1 MNHPVSVLERIQSPA
16 DLKALSEAELEQL
29 AAEMRSELID
39 VVGRRSAHF
48 ASNLGVVEL
57 CLALHL
63 TFDFTRD
70 RLIWDTGHQIYPHK
84 LITGRAA
91 RLHTIRTKGG
101 LMGYPNPAESPFDL
115 FMTGHAGC
123 SPSTAL
129 GLKVGDEIAGNSDRH
144 AVAVIGDGALPS
156 GIVFEAFN
164 HASGLKKK
172 LLVILNDNKMSICPR
187 VGGLADY
194 LDRARM
200 SSTYNDWNKRVKSL
214 LPNIPLV
221 GEHAERWL
229 QQFKDA
235 IKASLHHGMLFE
247 ELGFVYLGPIDGHDL
262 KTLRVYL
269 ERVKAMDGPVL
280 LHILTNKGHG
290 FEPAVKDPVKFH
302 APAPFQK
309 AGDGI
314 VPLKTSSSRTYTDAV
329 SDALF
334 EACRR
339 DPKVAVITAAM
350 CEGNKLQKIRETF
363 PAQFFDVG
371 ICESHAVAFAAGMA
385 KAGARPVVDIYSTF
399 LQRSYDQIFQEVALQ
414 DLPVVFCLDRAGLV
428 GADGPTHHGTYDL
441 AYMRV
446 FPNMVVMAPGDEKD
460 LAPMFDFALAHTSP
474 VALRYP
480 RANLETI
487 EREVQPVELGQAEIL
502 EWETDGM
509 LAGLRR
515 DGRHLPAGGRAAAR
529 AVRPAG
535 RRGQRPVR
543 QAARSRDDRQGDR
556 GVRVRADGRGGLPDG
571 RLRLGGARGGQRR
584 RAAHPPRP
592 PARPARPL
600 RDARRARRAA
610 RRGRPGRRRA
620 SPGPPSTWRSPP
632 AGPTREREVGT
643 NGQGRHHS
651 KVILAMAAQR
661 ITRPISS
668 LVRSPGGPA
677 AGPRPRPSLSL
688 R

>member
-1 MNHPVSVLERIQSPA
+1 MQHPDSVLGRIHSPA
-16 DLKALSEAELEQL
+16 DLKGLSDADLAQL
-29 AAEMRSELID
+29 AGEMRSELID

-63 TFDFTRD
+63 TFDFTQD

-91 RLHTIRTKGG
+91 QLHTIRTRGG

-123 SPSTAL
+123 APSTAL
-129 GLKVGDEIAGNSDRH
+129 GLKVGDDLAGASHRH

-164 HASGLKKK
+164 HASGLKRK

-200 SSTYNDWNKRVKSL
+200 SSTYNDWNKRVKWL

-221 GEHAERWL
+221 GEHAERL
-229 QQFKDA
+229 FQQFKDG

-262 KTLRVYL
+262 KTLRSYL
-269 ERVKAMDGPVL
+269 ERVKAMEGPVL

-302 APAPFQK
+302 APAPFQQ

-314 VPLKTSSSRTYTDAV
+314 IPLKTSSSRTYTDAV
-329 SDALF
+329 SDTLF
-334 EACRR
+334 AACQGN
-339 DPKVAVITAAM
+339 PAVAVITAAM
-350 CEGNKLQKIRETF
+350 CEGNKLHRIRESF
-363 PAQFFDVG
+363 PDQFFDVG

-385 KAGARPVVDIYSTF
+385 KTGARPVVDIYSTF

-414 DLPVVFCLDRAGLV
+414 GLPVVFCLDRAGLV
-428 GADGPTHHGTYDL
+428 GADGPTHHGAYDL
-441 AYMRV
+441 ASLRV

-460 LAPMFDFALAHTSP
+460 IGPMFDFALKHDAP
-474 VALRYP
+474 VAMRYP
-480 RANLETI
+480 RANLDII
-487 EREVQPVELGQAEIL
+487 ERDVQPVELGQAEIL

-509 LAGLRR
+509 LLACGAMVGTCLRVAERLRHLYGLRVGVINARFIKPLDREAIAKAIEECGFVLTVEEGCLMGGFGSAVLEAANEAGLPTAHVRR
-515 DGRHLPAGGRAAAR
+515 IGLPDRYVLHAERDEQLAEVGLDVEGVTRAALGLAR
-529 AVRPAG
+529 AVGMSIPELAKAKVG
-535 RRGQRPVR
+535 NG
-543 QAARSRDDRQGDR
+543 AASSTGVER
-556 GVRVRADGRGGLPDG
+556 GVLTA
-571 RLRLGGARGGQRR
+571 
-584 RAAHPPRP
+584 
-592 PARPARPL
+592 
-600 RDARRARRAA
+600 
-610 RRGRPGRRRA
+610 
-620 SPGPPSTWRSPP
+620 
-632 AGPTREREVGT
+632 
-643 NGQGRHHS
+643 
-651 KVILAMAAQR
+651 K
-661 ITRPISS
+661 
-668 LVRSPGGPA
+668 PA
-677 AGPRPRPSLSL
+677 ASAL
-688 R
+688 

>member
-1 MNHPVSVLERIQSPA
+1 MQHPDSVLGGIHSPA
-16 DLKALSEAELEQL
+16 DLKGLSEAELAQL
-29 AAEMRSELID
+29 AGEMRSELLD

-63 TFDFTRD
+63 TFDFAQD

-91 RLHTIRTKGG
+91 QLHTIRTRGG

-123 SPSTAL
+123 APSTAL
-129 GLKVGDEIAGNSDRH
+129 GLKVGDDMVGASHRH

-164 HASGLKKK
+164 HASGLKRK

-200 SSTYNDWNKRVKSL
+200 STTYNDWNKRVKWL

-221 GEHAERWL
+221 GEHAERL
-229 QQFKDA
+229 FQQFKDA

-262 KTLRVYL
+262 KTLRSYL
-269 ERVKAMDGPVL
+269 ERVKAMEGPVL

-302 APAPFQK
+302 APAPFQQ
-309 AGDGI
+309 AANGI
-314 VPLKTSSSRTYTDAV
+314 VPMKTSSSRTYTDAV
-329 SDALF
+329 SDTLF
-334 EACRR
+334 AACQR
-339 DPKVAVITAAM
+339 DPSVAVITAAM
-350 CEGNKLQKIRETF
+350 CEGNKLQRIRESF
-363 PAQFFDVG
+363 PNQFFDVG

-385 KAGARPVVDIYSTF
+385 KTGARPVVDIYSTF

-428 GADGPTHHGTYDL
+428 GADGPTHHGSYDL
-441 AYMRV
+441 AYLRV

-460 LAPMFDFALAHTSP
+460 IAPMFDFALKHDAP
-474 VALRYP
+474 VAMRYP
-480 RANLETI
+480 RANLDII
-487 EREVQPVELGQAEIL
+487 ERDVQPVELGQAEIL

-509 LAGLRR
+509 LLACGAMVGTCLRVAERLRQLYGLRVGVINARFIKPIDREMIGKAIEECSFVLTVEEGCLMGGFGSAVLETANDAGLPTSHVRR
-515 DGRHLPAGGRAAAR
+515 LGLPDRYVLHAEREEQLAEVGLDVEGVTRAALELAR
-529 AVRPAG
+529 AVGMSIPELAKAKVGNGTASSAG
-535 RRGQRPVR
+535 
-543 QAARSRDDRQGDR
+543 AER
-556 GVRVRADGRGGLPDG
+556 GVLTAK
-571 RLRLGGARGGQRR
+571 
-584 RAAHPPRP
+584 
-592 PARPARPL
+592 PATSAL
-600 RDARRARRAA
+600 
-610 RRGRPGRRRA
+610 
-620 SPGPPSTWRSPP
+620 
-632 AGPTREREVGT
+632 
-643 NGQGRHHS
+643 
-651 KVILAMAAQR
+651 
-661 ITRPISS
+661 
-668 LVRSPGGPA
+668 
-677 AGPRPRPSLSL
+677 
-688 R
+688 

>member
-1 MNHPVSVLERIQSPA
+1 MPQPDSVLGRIHSPA
-16 DLKALSEAELEQL
+16 DLKGLSDAELAQL

-63 TFDFTRD
+63 TFDFSLD

-91 RLHTIRTKGG
+91 QLHTIRTKDG

-123 SPSTAL
+123 APSTAL
-129 GLKVGDEIAGNSDRH
+129 GLKVGDDLVGASHRH
-144 AVAVIGDGALPS
+144 SVAVIGDGALPS

-172 LLVILNDNKMSICPR
+172 MLVVLNDNKMSICPR

-200 SSTYNDWNKRVKSL
+200 SSTYNDWNKRMKWL

-221 GEHAERWL
+221 GEHAERL
-229 QQFKDA
+229 FQQFKDA

-262 KTLRVYL
+262 KTLRGYL
-269 ERVKAMDGPVL
+269 ERVKAMEGPVL

-302 APAPFQK
+302 APAPFQQ

-329 SDALF
+329 SEALF
-334 EACRR
+334 AACGR

-350 CEGNKLQKIRETF
+350 CEGNKLQRIRETF
-363 PAQFFDVG
+363 PGQFFDVG

-385 KAGARPVVDIYSTF
+385 KSGARPVVDIYSTF

-414 DLPVVFCLDRAGLV
+414 GLPVTFCLDRAGLV
-428 GADGPTHHGTYDL
+428 GADGPTHHGSYDL
-441 AYMRV
+441 AYLRV
-446 FPNMVVMAPGDEKD
+446 FPNMVVMAPGDEQD
-460 LAPMFDFALAHTSP
+460 IAPMLDFALAHDGP

-480 RANLETI
+480 RANLDII
-487 EREVQPVELGQAEIL
+487 ERDVQPVELGQAEIL

-509 LAGLRR
+509 LLACGAMVGTCLRVAERLRHLYGLRVGVVNAR
-515 DGRHLPAGGRAAAR
+515 FIKPLDRETIAKAIEECGFVLTVEEGCLMGGFGSAVLEAANDAGMPTSH
-529 AVRPAG
+529 VR
-535 RRGQRPVR
+535 RL
-543 QAARSRDDRQGDR
+543 
-556 GVRVRADGRGGLPDG
+556 GLPDRYVMHSERDEQLADVG
-571 RLRLGGARGGQRR
+571 LDVEGVTSAALALARDVGMSIPEL
-584 RAAHPPRP
+584 AKAK
-592 PARPARPL
+592 
-600 RDARRARRAA
+600 
-610 RRGRPGRRRA
+610 
-620 SPGPPSTWRSPP
+620 
-632 AGPTREREVGT
+632 GT
-643 NGQGRHHS
+643 NGS
-651 KVILAMAAQR
+651 A
-661 ITRPISS
+661 
-668 LVRSPGGPA
+668 SPVGAERGTLKAKPA
-677 AGPRPRPSLSL
+677 ASAL
-688 R
+688 